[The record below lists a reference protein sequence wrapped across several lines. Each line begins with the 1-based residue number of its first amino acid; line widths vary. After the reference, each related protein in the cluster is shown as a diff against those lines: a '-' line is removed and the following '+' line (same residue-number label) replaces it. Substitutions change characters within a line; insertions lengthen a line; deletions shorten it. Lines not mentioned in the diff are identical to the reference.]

1 MIRITGKYPVLILL
15 VLVLIMLLPGLH
27 EPKVTIMEAR
37 NFVTAREMLSEGN
50 WILTTMNGEPRYE
63 KPPLPTWI
71 TAVFGFLFGIK
82 NVFALRIPGVIMVW
96 ATGVFVFLFS
106 KNLTNNKT
114 NSFINALITVS
125 SFYVFGIII
134 EAPWDIYTHGFMMA
148 AIFFLYRVY
157 NSNDK
162 WDALL
167 ASVFIACSV
176 LSKGPV
182 SLYALLLPFLLAY
195 ALVYGVKNRFIIKSL
210 LALIPGLILG
220 SIWFIYVR
228 AADPEAFL
236 KIAQVETSNWSG
248 YNIRPFYYYWNFFI
262 QSGIWAIPAI
272 FGLLHPFMVKRVK
285 NVSHYKL
292 SLFWTL
298 LSVVLLSLIPE
309 KKARY
314 MMPVL
319 IPLAINTGFYIY
331 YILKEFGTLKKRFET
346 IPVYFHFGL
355 LGLAGMA
362 FPLVAFYFF
371 NEQIMANLNLFLP
384 LGICLFLS
392 GSFLFFSLYNK
403 KMFPAFYLSI
413 SVFVLLLIMAVPL
426 NPGFANQNINYRSIS
441 PLKEEAEKENIRVY
455 VLDLISPEMLW
466 DFGGIIPTITK
477 NESGYIL
484 PGEDKFGVL
493 VNDPAII
500 NTAEF
505 SSEYIIEKREV
516 YDLNTGKYN
525 TKKHKPRYVSN
536 YYIFKKKNID

>member
-1 MIRITGKYPVLILL
+1 
-15 VLVLIMLLPGLH
+15 
-27 EPKVTIMEAR
+27 
-37 NFVTAREMLSEGN
+37 
-50 WILTTMNGEPRYE
+50 
-63 KPPLPTWI
+63 
-71 TAVFGFLFGIK
+71 
-82 NVFALRIPGVIMVW
+82 
-96 ATGVFVFLFS
+96 
-106 KNLTNNKT
+106 
-114 NSFINALITVS
+114 
-125 SFYVFGIII
+125 
-134 EAPWDIYTHGFMMA
+134 
-148 AIFFLYRVY
+148 
-157 NSNDK
+157 
-162 WDALL
+162 
-167 ASVFIACSV
+167 
-176 LSKGPV
+176 
-182 SLYALLLPFLLAY
+182 
-195 ALVYGVKNRFIIKSL
+195 
-210 LALIPGLILG
+210 
-220 SIWFIYVR
+220 
-228 AADPEAFL
+228 
-236 KIAQVETSNWSG
+236 
-248 YNIRPFYYYWNFFI
+248 
-262 QSGIWAIPAI
+262 
-272 FGLLHPFMVKRVK
+272 
-285 NVSHYKL
+285 
-292 SLFWTL
+292 
-298 LSVVLLSLIPE
+298 VLLSLIPE